1 MKFLKL
7 ITLVLV
13 FVTASQLTNA
23 QCNAFTKKK
32 CLPTLAPYVHNGQ
45 LNSTMLASGETAELM
60 ISFYAGQDYRLSMCA
75 QDVLVGAYYRL
86 LDAQHNL
93 LFNSKDAKQSTFDF
107 NVKTTQQLIIEV
119 IVPKTETKTDIVEQ
133 GCVSILVGFKK

>member
-13 FVTASQLTNA
+13 LATASQFANA

-32 CLPTLAPYVHNGQ
+32 CLPTLAPYIHNGQ

-60 ISFYAGQDYRLSMCA
+60 ISFYAGQDYRLTMCA
-75 QDVLVGAYYRL
+75 QEVLAGAHYRL
-86 LDAQHNL
+86 LDAQHNQ
-93 LFNSKDAKQSTFDF
+93 LFNSKDAKQNTFDF

-119 IVPKTETKTDIVEQ
+119 IVPKAESKTEIVEQ
-133 GCVSILVGFKK
+133 GCISILVGFKK